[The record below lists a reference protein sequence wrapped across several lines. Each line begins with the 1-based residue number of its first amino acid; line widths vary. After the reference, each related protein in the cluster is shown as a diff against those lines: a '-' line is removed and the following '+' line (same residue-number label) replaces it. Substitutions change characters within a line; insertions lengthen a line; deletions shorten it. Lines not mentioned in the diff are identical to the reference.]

1 MADRKRSGLD
11 RLLELRRR
19 MEESRT
25 ADLGRARAAMR
36 EADEAVQSLE
46 ERRRDARRT
55 LEETDD
61 CSVGQVQSLR
71 MVLDRID
78 AGLRNARTVRKAA
91 ESEADART
99 AEFIDATRD
108 REAVERV
115 LQSRQEHARQL
126 RQASEQKTLDEVAI
140 HQFIANTRKA
150 P

>member
-1 MADRKRSGLD
+1 MVDRKRSGLD

-19 MEESRT
+19 MEEART
-25 ADLGRARAAMR
+25 AELGRARAAMK

-46 ERRRDARRT
+46 DRRRDAQRT
-55 LEETDD
+55 LEEAED

-71 MVLDRID
+71 LVLDRID

-91 ESEADART
+91 ETEADARA

-115 LQSRQEHARQL
+115 VETRREHARQL
-126 RQASEQKTLDEVAI
+126 RQASEQKVLDDVAI
-140 HQFIANTRKA
+140 HQFIANGRKA